1 MLKKI
6 VIGVTAT
13 AAFGIGAG
21 ALAGGS
27 VDQSYNNTS
36 GAGFYVRGE
45 AGYGLVD
52 KKSGTSKVNFTGV
65 TLTEN
70 SHTNTKKSRG
80 FNGRVA
86 IGYAFN
92 PYFSLESGF
101 TYCHPAYRDVN
112 IAGSALPL
120 FSSVQ
125 AEGRQ
130 KINLYSIDLMGKA
143 TLPIDNFYAFI
154 EGGVA
159 YVHTKFAAFTETG
172 TAVSPLLP
180 PVTSSVAVKVPSS
193 SKGYIRPKAGI
204 GVGYNITQNIGVDV
218 SYSRVFGQGKINN
231 TNYLPNLNA
240 VTLGLTYK
248 F

>member
-6 VIGVTAT
+6 VIGMAAT
-13 AAFGIGAG
+13 AAIGIGTG

-36 GAGFYVRGE
+36 ETGFYVRGE
-45 AGYGLVD
+45 AGYALVD
-52 KKSGTSKVNFTGV
+52 KKTGTSKVNFTGV

-70 SHTNTKKSRG
+70 SHTNTKKSQG

-101 TYCHPAYRDVN
+101 TYYHPDYRNVN
-112 IAGSALPL
+112 LAGRVPPFYSI
-120 FSSVQ
+120 Q
-125 AEGRQ
+125 AESRQ
-130 KINLYSIDLMGKA
+130 KINLYSIDLMGKS
-143 TLPIDNFYAFI
+143 TLPINNFYAFI

-172 TAVSPLLP
+172 TEVSPLLP
-180 PVTSSVAVKVPSS
+180 PVSTPVAIKVPSS

-204 GVGYNITQNIGVDV
+204 GVGYNITQNIGVDI
-218 SYSRVFGQGKINN
+218 SYSHVFGQGKINN
-231 TNYLPNLNA
+231 ANYLPNLNA
-240 VTLGLTYK
+240 VTVGFTYK

>member
-6 VIGVTAT
+6 VIGMAGTTAI
-13 AAFGIGAG
+13 GISTG
-21 ALAGGS
+21 ALARGS
-27 VDQSYNNTS
+27 VEQSYNNTS
-36 GAGFYVRGE
+36 DAGFYVRAE

-52 KKSGTSKVNFTGV
+52 KKTGNSKDFTGV

-86 IGYAFN
+86 VGYAFN

-101 TYCHPAYRDVN
+101 TYYHPAYRNVN
-112 IAGSALPL
+112 LARRMAL

-125 AEGRQ
+125 AEDRQ
-130 KINLYSIDLMGKA
+130 KINLYSIDLMAKA
-143 TLPIDNFYAFI
+143 TLPINNFYTFI

-159 YVHTKFAAFTETG
+159 YVHAKFAAFTETG
-172 TAVSPLLP
+172 TEVSPLFTSVIT
-180 PVTSSVAVKVPSS
+180 PVAIKVPSS
-193 SKGYIRPKAGI
+193 SIGYIRPKAGI
-204 GVGYNITQNIGVDV
+204 GVGYNITQNIGVDI
-218 SYSRVFGQGKINN
+218 SYSHVFGQGKINN
-231 TNYLPNLNA
+231 ANYLPNLNA
-240 VTLGLTYK
+240 VTVGLTYK